1 MDVAAAT
8 RGWQRSLLAVT
19 FVASAWALWP
29 TGTDHYALPQA
40 TVVVVA
46 AVVSLWLA
54 AVRWAWVRRVEVPR
68 SPVLAAAAV
77 FVAGFGLA
85 TLASTSRLQ
94 SLVGQ
99 HTQYAGFATYA
110 SAAVLLA
117 TAVRVVTIDTVDRL
131 LHAVVVATALVA
143 GYGMVQWAG
152 TDPVSWDTA
161 GQVVSTLGNPNF
173 AGGWLSLAIGPCLV
187 VAALPTSAFWWRFTA
202 GAAAAGAVFVI
213 SVTGSFQGVVA
224 GGTAALAAL
233 AGILAVRGPR
243 QRWWNG
249 RAVARGALGL
259 GLLAAVLLAVGWS
272 AVERQLDGGLYDRKA
287 FWSAAWDVFGDH
299 PVTGT
304 GPDSFQNQ
312 FTERRPYGHAGNN
325 AGAVHDVPLDML
337 ANGGLVAGLP
347 YLAVLAAT
355 AASLVAA
362 LRRIGGDQRL
372 LVVGVGTGWVGY
384 VVQSLVSI
392 DKPSLVAAHW
402 ILAGAAGA
410 LALRREPIMIGL
422 PGRAAGPG
430 RWGWVA
436 GATVVSLAL
445 LVPITRPIRAETA
458 IGRALDELRAG
469 DVGAA
474 VDRAERARQLA
485 PWEPSHTFYA
495 ANVHYRAGDGA
506 RAVRE
511 VARGAALAPGDPTY
525 ALSAAQLA
533 ALVGDRASAARFA
546 GEAIVRDPNFGGNVS
561 QVAQLLDQASISLD
575 EVLAATTGPAERLL
589 VEGILTP
596 DPAIKRRAFESLLR
610 RDPANR
616 VAKDQLRHLP

>member
-1 MDVAAAT
+1 
-8 RGWQRSLLAVT
+8 
-19 FVASAWALWP
+19 
-29 TGTDHYALPQA
+29 
-40 TVVVVA
+40 
-46 AVVSLWLA
+46 
-54 AVRWAWVRRVEVPR
+54 
-68 SPVLAAAAV
+68 V
-77 FVAGFGLA
+77 FVVGLGVA

-99 HTQYAGFATYA
+99 HTQYAGLATYA

-117 TAVRVVTIDTVDRL
+117 TAIRVVTLDTVDRF
-131 LHAVVVATALVA
+131 LHAVVVAAALVA
-143 GYGMVQWAG
+143 GYGVLQWAG

-173 AGGWLSLAIGPCLV
+173 AGGWLALAIGPCLV
-187 VAALPTSAFWWRFTA
+187 VAALPTSAFWWRFTG
-202 GAAAAGAVFVI
+202 GAAAAGAAFVI

-224 GGTAALAAL
+224 GGTAAVAAL
-233 AGILAVRGPR
+233 VGVLLVRGPR
-243 QRWWNG
+243 QRWWNV
-249 RAVARGALGL
+249 RAVVGGAVAVGL
-259 GLLAAVLLAVGWS
+259 VAAVLLVVGWS
-272 AVERQLDGGLYDRKA
+272 AIDRQLDEGLYDRKA
-287 FWSAAWDVFGDH
+287 FWSAAWHVFEEH
-299 PVTGT
+299 PLTGT

-312 FTERRPYGHAGNN
+312 FGERRPYGHAGNN

-337 ANGGLVAGLP
+337 ANGGLVAGVP
-347 YLAVLAAT
+347 YLALLVTT

-372 LVVGVGTGWVGY
+372 LVIGVGAGWLGY

-402 ILAGAAGA
+402 ILAGTIGA
-410 LALRREPIMIGL
+410 LALRGGPITIGL
-422 PGRAAGPG
+422 PGRRVGAGRWVPAAG
-430 RWGWVA
+430 V
-436 GATVVSLAL
+436 TVVALAL

-458 IGRALDELRAG
+458 IGRALDQLRAG

-474 VDRAERARQLA
+474 VDGAERARELA
-485 PWEPSHTFYA
+485 PWEPSHTLYA

-506 RAVRE
+506 RAVQE
-511 VARGAALAPGDPTY
+511 VARGAALASGDPTY

-533 ALVGDRASAARFA
+533 ALVGDRDAAARFA

-575 EVLAATTGPAERLL
+575 EVLAATAGPADRLL
-589 VEGILTP
+589 VEGILAP
-596 DPAIKRRAFESLLR
+596 DLATKRRAFEALLR
-610 RDPANR
+610 RDPGHR